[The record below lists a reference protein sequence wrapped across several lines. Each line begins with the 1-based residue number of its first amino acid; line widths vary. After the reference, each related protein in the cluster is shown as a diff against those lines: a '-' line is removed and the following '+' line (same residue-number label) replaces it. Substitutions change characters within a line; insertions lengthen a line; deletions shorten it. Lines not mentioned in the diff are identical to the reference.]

1 MSALHQNASSLV
13 TSKPEQNGPNQVYR
27 RIQGYKDTG
36 IHGKKYTKIQGIKRY
51 EGYKDTGMQGYR
63 DTAIHGN
70 K

>member
-36 IHGKKYTKIQGIKRY
+36 IQ
-51 EGYKDTGMQGYR
+51 GYKDTEVQGYKVV
-63 DTAIHGN
+63 TGIQG
-70 K
+70 